1 MSIRQF
7 VSAFVLAVLS
17 AIASSAGAESGMI
30 SVSRSDSSEV
40 DRAFDALKTQSAEG
54 RGYML
59 FFVVGAGH
67 AYQRANIQCGGG
79 DEGISYCP
87 PQKLK
92 LNAQN
97 YAAIALK
104 EHETHPG
111 LYRATVSSNPVQAIV
126 NALGAGLER
135 TFPCDM
141 QCRR

>member
-1 MSIRQF
+1 MSIGQF
-7 VSAFVLAVLS
+7 GSAFVLVALS
-17 AIASSAGAESGMI
+17 LIASSASGDSGMI
-30 SVSRSDSSEV
+30 SVARSDSEV

-59 FFVVGAGH
+59 FFVVGAAH
-67 AYQRANIQCGGG
+67 AYQRANIRCGDG
-79 DEGISYCP
+79 DDGISYCP
-87 PQKLK
+87 PQELK

-111 LYRATVSSNPVQAIV
+111 LYQATVSSNPVAAIV

>member
-1 MSIRQF
+1 MSISQF
-7 VSAFVLAVLS
+7 VSAFVLVVLS
-17 AIASSAGAESGMI
+17 VIAFSVSADSEII
-30 SVSRSDSSEV
+30 SVNRSSSEV
-40 DRAFDALKTQSAEG
+40 ERAFDALETQSAEG

-67 AYQRANIQCGGG
+67 AYERANIGCGGAK
-79 DEGISYCP
+79 EGISYCP
-87 PQKLK
+87 PPKLK

-104 EHETHPG
+104 ERETHPG
-111 LYRATVSSNPVQAIV
+111 LYQASAGSNAVEAIV

-135 TFPCDM
+135 TFPCNM

>member
-1 MSIRQF
+1 MSIRRF
-7 VSAFVLAVLS
+7 VSVFVLVVLS
-17 AIASSAGAESGMI
+17 ATALSASADSGMI
-30 SVSRSDSSEV
+30 SVSRSSSEV
-40 DRAFDALKTQSAEG
+40 EQAFDALETQSAEG

-67 AYQRANIQCGGG
+67 AYERANIRCGGV
-79 DEGISYCP
+79 DKGISYCP
-87 PQKLK
+87 PPKLK

-104 EHETHPG
+104 EHATHPD
-111 LYRATVSSNPVQAIV
+111 LYHATVSSNPVEAIV

>member
-7 VSAFVLAVLS
+7 GSAFVLVVLS
-17 AIASSAGAESGMI
+17 ATASSASADAWMI
-30 SVSRSDSSEV
+30 SVSRRSSEV
-40 DRAFDALKTQSAEG
+40 EQAFDALKTQSAEG

-67 AYQRANIQCGGG
+67 AYQRANIRCGGG

-87 PQKLK
+87 PKKLK

-111 LYRATVSSNPVQAIV
+111 LYHVTVSSNPVEAIV

-141 QCRR
+141 QCTR

>member
-7 VSAFVLAVLS
+7 VSAFVLVVLS
-17 AIASSAGAESGMI
+17 AIALSASADSGMI
-30 SVSRSDSSEV
+30 SVSRSSSEV
-40 DRAFDALKTQSAEG
+40 ERAFDALETQSAEG

-67 AYQRANIQCGGG
+67 AYQRANIRCGGG

-87 PQKLK
+87 PPKMK

-111 LYRATVSSNPVQAIV
+111 LYQATVSSNPVEAIV